1 MKNSYKFNDK
11 AFTDLLKEELLKD
24 PQVSALIKELERLV
38 ITLAPTI
45 SKKILESFIKN
56 VSSANTKS
64 ENKDATESKDFS
76 KLKSSSL
83 RRYYS
88 LRRQS
93 NKPIEDELNEELA
106 RRFSG
111 YDKET
116 KTFGHYNPDAKT
128 KKTDWTQTKDIGLR
142 QAYNHR
148 IKNALPIETELDD
161 ELARRFPGYDKETKT
176 FGHYKPKTKRNTKN
190 LANTTDSNLRKNY
203 LHRKKNNL
211 PIEDALNEELAR
223 RFPGYDKET
232 KTFRTN
238 AQKLSNISDGALRH
252 LYFYRNHK
260 QLPIEDELNEE
271 LARRFSGYNKE
282 TKTFR
287 HSTKPAEKPKV
298 KDWAS
303 KSDTNLR
310 QAYTYR
316 QKNKLEIEPEFNEEL
331 AKRFSGYDKETK
343 TFGNA
348 TPNKP
353 VRKNAHKSVL
363 TINKF
368 ILPIYSAVTGNNN
381 KYSLFFDFGKKK
393 SNLLKASQTNY
404 ELCLFDEM
412 LQMAIVRKNSGQSS
426 SLLYIVDIKKGKIL
440 NNFKQGVKIARYQAK
455 EHKIFVAAEKT
466 YSYTSVSRD
475 SISYKHM
482 NVPMSAET
490 IKANSLQ
497 KNTILINKDGHE
509 TTCPLIKIAD
519 IQGLEKQNNLIETFL
534 SGKKDEINNNNKNI
548 VPIIKINSDKTDA
561 NNDKILEKTSIKQ
574 ETKTPVSVKEKP
586 VKEPKI
592 KEIIVKIKQIKLTP
606 DGFYNDVFINDKKV
620 LSNHINTKIET
631 FADDT
636 ILAIHGIVTNDSN
649 YPITPMW
656 VVYDTELKSRA
667 PQIKQ
672 SLSKYY
678 AQIKNVN
685 EINGSI
691 RLELTN
697 KSNYLL
703 NIERM
708 KKIANGKKF
717 VIQKEKQNEK

>member
-56 VSSANTKS
+56 VSSANTKN

-88 LRRQS
+88 LRKQS
-93 NKPIEDELNEELA
+93 NKPID
-106 RRFSG
+106 
-111 YDKET
+111 
-116 KTFGHYNPDAKT
+116 
-128 KKTDWTQTKDIGLR
+128 
-142 QAYNHR
+142 
-148 IKNALPIETELDD
+148 
-161 ELARRFPGYDKETKT
+161 
-176 FGHYKPKTKRNTKN
+176 
-190 LANTTDSNLRKNY
+190 
-203 LHRKKNNL
+203 
-211 PIEDALNEELAR
+211 DAL
-223 RFPGYDKET
+223 
-232 KTFRTN
+232 
-238 AQKLSNISDGALRH
+238 
-252 LYFYRNHK
+252 
-260 QLPIEDELNEE
+260 
-271 LARRFSGYNKE
+271 
-282 TKTFR
+282 
-287 HSTKPAEKPKV
+287 
-298 KDWAS
+298 
-303 KSDTNLR
+303 
-310 QAYTYR
+310 
-316 QKNKLEIEPEFNEEL
+316 NEEL

-348 TPNKP
+348 PPNKP

-561 NNDKILEKTSIKQ
+561 NNDKILEKTPPKQ

-586 VKEPKI
+586 KEKTVKEPKT
-592 KEIIVKIKQIKLTP
+592 KEIIVRIKQIKLTP

>member
-1 MKNSYKFNDK
+1 MSKKTFSNEENIKK
-11 AFTDLLKEELLKD
+11 LLIEELIKN
-24 PQVSALIKELERLV
+24 PQISKLISDLERAIV
-38 ITLAPTI
+38 TLAAPI
-45 SKKILESFIKN
+45 AKKILTNLVETINLEKIDTKTNSEKEEISQENRDFSELKDLTLRKYYNNKKRNGQPIEKDLNEELARRFPGYDKETQTFGNNNWSTVSDKSLRNAYRYRTIKN
-56 VSSANTKS
+56 
-64 ENKDATESKDFS
+64 
-76 KLKSSSL
+76 
-83 RRYYS
+83 
-88 LRRQS
+88 Q
-93 NKPIEDELNEELA
+93 PIEDELNEELA
-106 RRFSG
+106 HRFPG

-116 KTFGHYNPDAKT
+116 KTFGNYIPGTKK

-148 IKNALPIETELDD
+148 IKNTIPIEPELDD

-211 PIEDALNEELAR
+211 PIEDALNEELAK
-223 RFPGYDKET
+223 RFSGYDKET

-271 LARRFSGYNKE
+271 LARRFSGY
-282 TKTFR
+282 
-287 HSTKPAEKPKV
+287 
-298 KDWAS
+298 
-303 KSDTNLR
+303 
-310 QAYTYR
+310 
-316 QKNKLEIEPEFNEEL
+316 
-331 AKRFSGYDKETK
+331 DKETK

-348 TPNKP
+348 VQNKP
-353 VRKNAHKSVL
+353 VRKNAPRNVL
-363 TINKF
+363 TIKKF
-368 ILPIYSAVTGNNN
+368 ILPIYSATTGNNN

-497 KNTILINKDGHE
+497 KNTILINKDGLE

-519 IQGLEKQNNLIETFL
+519 MQGLEKQNNLIETFL
-534 SGKKDEINNNNKNI
+534 NGKKDEINNNNKNI
-548 VPIIKINSDKTDA
+548 VPIIKTNSDKTDA
-561 NNDKILEKTSIKQ
+561 NNDKILEKTPIKQ

-649 YPITPMW
+649 YPVTPMW